1 MTARE
6 LTIKT
11 LNDIKKRR
19 LKGEKEYMAYQK
31 EKNSRK
37 LKNWSVKVGGGRW

>member
-11 LNDIKKRR
+11 INDIKKRR
-19 LKGEKEYMAYQK
+19 LKGEREYMAYQK
-31 EKNSRK
+31 ERNSKK
-37 LKNWSVKVGGGRW
+37 LECKGWRVSLVDK